1 MAGHS
6 KWSNIKRK
14 KAKTDAVRSRLFTRL
29 GREIMVAVR
38 EGGSDPETNFRLNMV
53 IDKARNANM
62 PNDNIIRAI
71 QRGSGTLEGS
81 NLEEVVYEGYGPG
94 GVAVMLEL
102 LTDNRNRT
110 ASEIR
115 HIFSRHGGNLGEGG
129 CVAWMFSQKGS
140 LLIDRSGL
148 EKSIDEV
155 MMDALD
161 AGAEDVQ
168 EDGEMIE
175 ILTAPAD
182 FADVEEALA
191 KKGYQF
197 DEAQIARIPQNTVKL
212 DRDDAELTLKLMDE
226 LEEHDD
232 VQDVYSNFD
241 IPDDILAELES

>member
-62 PNDNIIRAI
+62 SNDNIIRAI

-175 ILTAPAD
+175 ILTEPAD

>member
-175 ILTAPAD
+175 ILTEPAD

>member
-38 EGGSDPETNFRLNMV
+38 HGGPDPETNFRLKMA
-53 IDKARNANM
+53 IEKARTANM
-62 PNDNIIRAI
+62 PNDNITRVI
-71 QRGSGTLEGS
+71 QRASGAQEGA
-81 NLEEVVYEGYGPG
+81 NLEELVYEGYGPG

-115 HIFSRHGGNLGEGG
+115 HIFSRHGGNLGENG

-140 LLIDRSGL
+140 MVLDRARL

-161 AGAEDVQ
+161 AGAEDVR
-168 EDGEMIE
+168 EDEETIE
-175 ILTAPAD
+175 ILTDPAD
-182 FADVEEALA
+182 FAEVEENLSS
-191 KKGYQF
+191 KGYEF
-197 DEAQIARIPQNTVKL
+197 AETTIARIPQNTVEL
-212 DRDDAELTLKLMDE
+212 GRDDAERTLKLMEE

-232 VQDVYSNFD
+232 VQEVYANFD
-241 IPDDILAELES
+241 IPDNILAELEQ

>member
-115 HIFSRHGGNLGEGG
+115 HIFSRHGELRRR
-129 CVAWMFSQKGS
+129 WMC
-140 LLIDRSGL
+140 GL
-148 EKSIDEV
+148 DVFTKKEV
-155 MMDALD
+155 YL
-161 AGAEDVQ
+161 
-168 EDGEMIE
+168 
-175 ILTAPAD
+175 
-182 FADVEEALA
+182 
-191 KKGYQF
+191 
-197 DEAQIARIPQNTVKL
+197 
-212 DRDDAELTLKLMDE
+212 
-226 LEEHDD
+226 
-232 VQDVYSNFD
+232 
-241 IPDDILAELES
+241 